1 MQPVYGDGVSG
12 LDRVG
17 DLRGEVRRCLNFGAV
32 GQDQPVDVASR
43 RQRELLDLATLSR
56 KLLRVVE
63 WGLPTY
69 RVRGLCRKAAGR

>member
-17 DLRGEVRRCLNFGAV
+17 DLSGEVRRRLNFSAV
-32 GQDQPVDVASR
+32 GQDQPVDVTSR

-56 KLLRVVE
+56 KLLRVVK
-63 WGLPTY
+63 WGLP
-69 RVRGLCRKAAGR
+69 RGGGQLIG